1 MANLFTVFNRNE
13 QTAIL
18 ANYMPN
24 DDVFAG
30 KINETTKLFKFL
42 FGFSE
47 TNRRINESLEVTFD
61 EYDFRITTDFLG
73 EWESMLG
80 IPDSC
85 FPGSGTIAQRRID
98 VIAKFLADGTQTTDD
113 FKAIAALY
121 GIVINIKSGIS
132 EVDVFPF
139 TFPIVF
145 PDVKTARF
153 TMIIEFVV
161 EETLRFP
168 LIFPIPFGDNDIT
181 KLECLFRKLAPANV
195 DVIFRQI

>member
-1 MANLFTVFNRNE
+1 MADLFTIFDRNE

-30 KINETTKLFKFL
+30 KINETTKLHKFL

-61 EYDFRITTDFLG
+61 EYDFRITTDFLN

-85 FPGSGTIAQRRID
+85 FPGTGTIAQRRTD

-139 TFPIVF
+139 TFPIEF

-161 EETLRFP
+161 EESLRFP
-168 LIFPIPFGDNDIT
+168 LIFPIPFGDDDIT

>member
-1 MANLFTVFNRNE
+1 MADLFTIFDRNE

-30 KINETTKLFKFL
+30 KINETTKLHKFL

-61 EYDFRITTDFLG
+61 EYDFRITTDFLN

-85 FPGSGTIAQRRID
+85 FSGTGTIAQRRID
-98 VIAKFLADGTQTTDD
+98 VIAKFLADGTQTSDD
-113 FKAIAALY
+113 FKAIALLY
-121 GIVINIKSGIS
+121 GISINIKSGVS
-132 EVDVFPF
+132 ELDLFPL
-139 TFPIVF
+139 TFPVTF

-153 TMIIEFVV
+153 TMIIEFTVD
-161 EETLRFP
+161 ESLRFP
-168 LIFPIPFGDNDIT
+168 LTFPIPFGDDDIT